1 PILRD
6 QQRQVQKTSEGQY
19 PMGVIL
25 SCIDSRAPVE
35 MIFDAG
41 LGDFFS
47 VRIAGNVANDK
58 ELGSIEYACLV
69 AGAKL
74 ILVLGH
80 SSCGAV
86 GAAVDFF
93 QRGITAKEATGCE
106 HLDPLL
112 LEIQKFIDSSS
123 ALPKTFSSEAE
134 RKNYV
139 DSLAKRN
146 VQGTIRFIREQSPS
160 LRRLENEGKIAIAGA
175 FYDMMTGKVEFYLGN
190 RPNNS

>member
-1 PILRD
+1 
-6 QQRQVQKTSEGQY
+6 
-19 PMGVIL
+19 
-25 SCIDSRAPVE
+25 
-35 MIFDAG
+35 
-41 LGDFFS
+41 
-47 VRIAGNVANDK
+47 VANDK